1 MTKRELMSDRVPRP
15 MLCCTV
21 SPRKQ
26 TSRGRIRGNGVLV
39 FVFVCETVRK
49 RDPGGS
55 EPGILVVRRA
65 AKRHRSINFLSTTA
79 GNEVPL
85 VHSRKVSSR
94 LGVSLSKKVPQ
105 ADGVPG
111 DGRRGLLFDQFVR

>member
-1 MTKRELMSDRVPRP
+1 MTKRELMSDRVPRA

-26 TSRGRIRGNGVLV
+26 TSRGRIRGDGVLV
-39 FVFVCETVRK
+39 FIFICETVRK

-65 AKRHRSINFLSTTA
+65 AKRHRSMNFLSTTA
-79 GNEVPL
+79 SNEAPL

-94 LGVSLSKKVPQ
+94 LGISFTKKVPQ
-105 ADGVPG
+105 ADGVPR
-111 DGRRGLLFDQFVR
+111 DGRRGLLFD